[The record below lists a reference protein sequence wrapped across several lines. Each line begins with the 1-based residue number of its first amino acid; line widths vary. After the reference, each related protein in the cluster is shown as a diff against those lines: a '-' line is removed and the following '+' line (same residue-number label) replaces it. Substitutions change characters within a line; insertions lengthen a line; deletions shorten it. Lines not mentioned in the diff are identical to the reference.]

1 MEWRKNA
8 GYIITN
14 AITIGESEIV
24 LGVHE
29 TKPNMFVTW
38 ECANKNNY
46 FWGHYFTSLLAA
58 QKDFCE
64 RGIDKVRF
72 YEQMKKNFHGNAKM
86 LLHLFKNEITGKYD
100 MQCTTRA
107 IARTYPQ
114 NRCRLNIV
122 DVDNVDYD
130 YLCSVF
136 GEIA

>member
-46 FWGHYFTSLLAA
+46 FWGHYFTNLVAA

-64 RGIDKVRF
+64 RGLNKVRF
-72 YEQMKKNFHGNAKM
+72 YEQNQKKK
-86 LLHLFKNEITGKYD
+86 KPPEPE
-100 MQCTTRA
+100 R
-107 IARTYPQ
+107 
-114 NRCRLNIV
+114 
-122 DVDNVDYD
+122 
-130 YLCSVF
+130 
-136 GEIA
+136 